1 MNQQDDN
8 ACAQRLRTALD
19 LAESG
24 IQMRLAQLRR
34 THPDDDEV
42 TIRRRLDDWLV
53 KRADA
58 GYEGSPWRH
67 LDPSTLE
74 RS

>member
-1 MNQQDDN
+1 LKDQSDK

-34 THPDDDEV
+34 NHPDDDEDV
-42 TIRRRLDDWLV
+42 IRQRLDEWLLA
-53 KRADA
+53 RADA
-58 GYEGSPWRH
+58 GYEGAPWRH
-67 LDPSTLE
+67 VGLSSLPS
-74 RS
+74 S